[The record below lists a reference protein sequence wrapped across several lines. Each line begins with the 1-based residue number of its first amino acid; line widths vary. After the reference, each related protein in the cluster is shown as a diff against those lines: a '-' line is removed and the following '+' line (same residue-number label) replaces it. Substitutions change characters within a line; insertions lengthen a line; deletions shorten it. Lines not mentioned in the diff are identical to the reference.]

1 MKGFTH
7 IQAEEIGIKCFKA
20 GTGISN
26 ACAPPAPTRRS
37 AAFCSPP
44 RSGPAQLRLRSCS
57 IPLITNC
64 QFLTRGP
71 KTKGQGSRKCDHCVV
86 TTCACQNFP
95 PGLCLACV
103 PPAFPIGLF
112 LPSHL
117 LSLLISIN
125 SKTLSSRGLISPA
138 TPLLH
143 PLARHLLEFLLPL
156 PNSAIDFETF
166 RNHPP

>member
-7 IQAEEIGIKCFKA
+7 IQAEEIGIKSSRLVLE
-20 GTGISN
+20 ISVSPPESRTLVH
-26 ACAPPAPTRRS
+26 PPAPRDP
-37 AAFCSPP
+37 APLFAQPP
-44 RSGPAQLRLRSCS
+44 GQALLHP
-57 IPLITNC
+57 TNC
-64 QFLTRGP
+64 KLSIFNEGP
-71 KTKGQGSRKCDHCVV
+71 ETKGQGCRKCDHCVSHNL
-86 TTCACQNFP
+86 CLPKLP

-103 PPAFPIGLF
+103 SPAFPTGLS

-125 SKTLSSRGLISPA
+125 SKTLSSRGLTSPA
-138 TPLLH
+138 TSLLH
-143 PLARHLLEFLLPL
+143 PLARHLPEFLLPL